1 MANSFSHKLGQII
14 GDTLEIAIEPFL
26 REFATENHLY
36 LDKKEYR
43 NARKGTKLTWID
55 INENKHDLDFVLE
68 DGGTEDK
75 IGKPV
80 AFIECA
86 WRRYTKYSRNKS
98 QEIQGAIIPL
108 FEKYRTLNPFIGVVL
123 AGEFTK
129 NSLKQL
135 ESLGFKILFFS
146 YEKIID
152 AFSKIEIDVNFN
164 EETSEKHFE
173 EQIEKYENL
182 SPGNKELLYKS
193 IIEKNLLEIN
203 NFISSLKNK
212 VYRKISKICIWTIYG
227 KQFTFSSVERA
238 REFII
243 NIELENIEP
252 IFDRYEAELEYNNG
266 DLIKLSFHEQNELL
280 IFLSGL
286 V

>member
-1 MANSFSHKLGQII
+1 MAISFSHKLGQII

-26 REFATENHLY
+26 KKFATENHLY
-36 LDKKEYR
+36 FDKKKYR
-43 NARKGTKLTWID
+43 NARQGTKLTWID

-86 WRRYTKYSRNKS
+86 WRRYTKHSRNKS

-108 FEKYRTLNPFIGVVL
+108 FEKYRTINPFIGVVL

-129 NSLKQL
+129 NSVKQL
-135 ESLGFKILFFS
+135 ESIGFKILFFS

-152 AFSKIEIDVNFN
+152 AFSKIGMDVNFN

-173 EQIEKYENL
+173 EQIKKYENL
-182 SPGNKELLYKS
+182 SQRNKELLYKS
-193 IIEKNLLEIN
+193 IIEKNLPEIYS
-203 NFISSLKNK
+203 FISALKNK

-227 KQFTFSSVERA
+227 KQFTFSSIKSA
-238 REFII
+238 KEFVI
-243 NIELENIEP
+243 NIKLENIKP

-280 IFLSGL
+280 LFLSGL